1 MLGCA
6 SGIGA
11 ALAGGVAVMVTP
23 VLISPATGPESDG
36 PCKMAP
42 AKAAPV
48 IATPAP
54 MTANGLMLLALTIG
68 TPYLR

>member
-6 SGIGA
+6 TGTGA
-11 ALAGGVAVMVTP
+11 ALAGMFAVMVTP
-23 VLISPATGPESDG
+23 VLISPAMGPELDG
-36 PCKMAP
+36 PCKIAP

-54 MTANGLMLLALTIG
+54 MTANGLMLLALTVG